1 MTVRV
6 DLAVLPA
13 LSVATYSMVSVAA
26 AEVSMTMLLAS
37 APLRKYLRP
46 RFWSTLSVT
55 LAPRSA
61 RESQKWIGVAGDVY
75 THSDY

>member
-1 MTVRV
+1 MAVRV
-6 DLAVLPA
+6 DLAVFPA

-46 RFWSTLSVT
+46 RF
-55 LAPRSA
+55 
-61 RESQKWIGVAGDVY
+61 
-75 THSDY
+75 